1 LTVTTAVAEFLGFVA
16 MGTIPV
22 GVIED
27 HPLYREALVGVLGG
41 QPDIELDGVAESVAQ
56 FRARRLRPCGVV
68 VLDLRLREVSGAAA
82 VRAVT
87 AMGHRVLVVS
97 AHASRGDVFGAIA
110 AGACGYLCK
119 DADGAEIV
127 RAVRLIAAGKGY
139 ASPALARL
147 LPGGQDAAAIQSCM
161 DWLRGRTTRRRLPG
175 VIRCSA

>member
-1 LTVTTAVAEFLGFVA
+1 

-27 HPLYREALVGVLGG
+27 HPLYRAALAQVLGG
-41 QPDIELDGVAESVAQ
+41 QLDLELDGVAESVAQ
-56 FRARRLRPCGVV
+56 FRVRRSRPGGVV
-68 VLDLRLREVSGAAA
+68 VLDLQLRGVSGAAA

-87 AMGHRVLVVS
+87 GMGHRVLVVS

-119 DADGAEIV
+119 DADGAEILH
-127 RAVRLIAAGKGY
+127 AVRQVAAGKGY

-147 LPGGQDAAAIQSCM
+147 LPSHPDGVEDGRKVQSSV
-161 DWLRGRTTRRRLPG
+161 DWVRGRAVRRRLPG
-175 VIRCSA
+175 LTRFVSSA